1 MQRGHLYMT
10 EQTDLTVTPAYRSTM
25 ERLETLKH
33 VTASGKEYWLA
44 REIYPVLGYTWE
56 GFDGVLTRAMDA
68 CSGVG
73 IVLENHFRQT
83 STMVVLGSGAKRNVV
98 NYFLS
103 RAACY
108 LIAINGDPSK
118 PEVAAAQ
125 GYFAVQTRRM
135 EIRDQQE
142 HARSEDQRRLE
153 LRSRVKTSL
162 KRVSAAAKEAG
173 VRNRMQAVFHDARHR
188 GLYGAPLQAVRRKKG
203 IPETENVLDRAGP
216 LELSANDF
224 QMNLAAEVITR
235 EGIRGEQ
242 RAIETNETVGT
253 RVRKVI
259 EESGSPLPEDLP
271 VEPPINETESR
282 IFNYNA

>member
-1 MQRGHLYMT
+1 MT
-10 EQTDLTVTPAYRSTM
+10 EPIDLTVMPAYRSTM

-33 VTASGKEYWLA
+33 VTATKKEYWLA
-44 REIYPVLGYTWE
+44 REIYPALGYTWE
-56 GFDGVLTRAMDA
+56 GFEGVITRAMDA

-73 IVLENHFRQT
+73 IAAENHFRHT

-108 LIAINGDPSK
+108 LVAINGDPSK

-125 GYFAVQTRRM
+125 AYFAVQTRRM

-142 HARSEDQRRLE
+142 QALSEDQRRLE
-153 LRSRVKTSL
+153 LRRRVKTSL
-162 KRVSAAAKEAG
+162 ERVSEAAKGAG
-173 VRNRMQAVFHDARHR
+173 VRNRMQPIFHDARYR
-188 GLYGAPLQAVRRKKG
+188 GLYGAPLKAVRRKKG
-203 IPETENVLDRAGP
+203 IPEAENMLDRAGP

-224 QMNLAAEVITR
+224 QMNLVAEVITR

-242 RAIETNETVGT
+242 RVIDTNETVGA

-271 VEPPINETESR
+271 IEPPIKEIETR
-282 IFNYNA
+282 VRARNKLLKPT

>member
-1 MQRGHLYMT
+1 MT
-10 EQTDLTVTPAYRSTM
+10 NLTDLTVTPAYRSTM
-25 ERLETLKH
+25 ERLEALKH
-33 VTASGKEYWLA
+33 VTATGKEYWLA
-44 REIYPVLGYTWE
+44 REIYPALGYTWE
-56 GFDGVLTRAMDA
+56 GFDGVIKRAMDA
-68 CSGVG
+68 CNGVG
-73 IVLENHFRQT
+73 IIPENHFRHT
-83 STMVVLGSGAKRNVV
+83 STMVVLGSSAKRNVA

-118 PEVAAAQ
+118 PEIAAAQ
-125 GYFAVQTRRM
+125 AYFAVQTRRM

-142 HARSEDQRRLE
+142 QVFSEDQRRIE
-153 LRSRVKTSL
+153 LRSRVKTSF
-162 KRVSAAAKEAG
+162 KRVSAAAKKAG
-173 VRNRMQAVFHDARHR
+173 VRKQMQPVFHDARYR

-203 IPETENVLDRAGP
+203 IPAGENVLDRAGP

-242 RAIETNETVGT
+242 QAIDTNETVGA

-271 VEPPINETESR
+271 IEPPINEIETR
-282 IFNYNA
+282 VRVRNKLPKPT

>member
-1 MQRGHLYMT
+1 MT
-10 EQTDLTVTPAYRSTM
+10 EGADITVTPAYRSTM
-25 ERLETLKH
+25 ERLEALKH
-33 VTASGKEYWLA
+33 VTATKKEYWLA
-44 REIYPVLGYTWE
+44 REIYPALGYTWE
-56 GFDGVLTRAMDA
+56 GFEGVIKRAMDS

-73 IVLENHFRQT
+73 ILPENHFRHT
-83 STMVVLGSGAKRNVV
+83 STMVVVGSNAKRNVV

-125 GYFAVQTRRM
+125 AYFAVQTRRM
-135 EIRDQQE
+135 EIRDEQE
-142 HARSEDQRRLE
+142 QALSEDQRRLE
-153 LRSRVKTSL
+153 LRGRVKTSF

-173 VRNRMQAVFHDARHR
+173 VRNRMQPVFHDARYR
-188 GLYGAPLQAVRRKKG
+188 GLYGAPLRAVRQKKG
-203 IPETENVLDRAGP
+203 LPEAENLLDRAGP

-235 EGIRGEQ
+235 EGVRGEQ
-242 RAIETNETVGT
+242 RAIDINETVGA

-271 VEPPINETESR
+271 VEPPIKEIETR
-282 IFNYNA
+282 VKAGNKLPKPT

>member
-1 MQRGHLYMT
+1 
-10 EQTDLTVTPAYRSTM
+10 M
-25 ERLETLKH
+25 ERLEALKH
-33 VTASGKEYWLA
+33 LTTTEKEYWLA
-44 REIYPVLGYTWE
+44 REIYPALGYTWE
-56 GFDGVLTRAMDA
+56 GFEGVITRAMDA

-73 IVLENHFRQT
+73 ILPENHFRHT

-108 LIAINGDPSK
+108 LVAINGDPSK

-125 GYFAVQTRRM
+125 AYFAVQTRRM

-142 HARSEDQRRLE
+142 QALSEDQRRLE
-153 LRSRVKTSL
+153 LRRRVKTSL
-162 KRVSAAAKEAG
+162 ERVSEAAKGAG
-173 VRNRMQAVFHDARHR
+173 VRNRMQPIFHDARYR
-188 GLYGAPLQAVRRKKG
+188 GLYGAPLKAVRRKKG
-203 IPETENVLDRAGP
+203 IPEAENMLDRAGP

-224 QMNLAAEVITR
+224 QMNLVAEVITR

-242 RAIETNETVGT
+242 RVIDTNETVGA

-271 VEPPINETESR
+271 IEPPIKEIETR
-282 IFNYNA
+282 VRARNKLLKPT

>member
-1 MQRGHLYMT
+1 MT
-10 EQTDLTVTPAYRSTM
+10 EETDVTVTPVHRSTM
-25 ERLETLKH
+25 ERLERLKH
-33 VTASGKEYWLA
+33 VTATGKVYWLA
-44 REIYPVLGYTWE
+44 REIYPALGYTWE
-56 GFDGVLTRAMDA
+56 GFEGVITRAMDA

-73 IVLENHFRQT
+73 ILPENHFRHT
-83 STMVVLGSGAKRNVV
+83 STMVVLGSSAKRNVV

-125 GYFAVQTRRM
+125 AYFAVQTRRM
-135 EIRDQQE
+135 EIRDQREQ
-142 HARSEDQRRLE
+142 ALSEDQRRLE
-153 LRSRVKTSL
+153 LRGRVKTSF

-173 VRNRMQAVFHDARHR
+173 VRNRMQPVFHDARYR
-188 GLYGAPLQAVRRKKG
+188 GLYGAPLRAVRRKKG
-203 IPETENVLDRAGP
+203 IPEAENILDRAGP

-242 RAIETNETVGT
+242 QAIDTNETVGA
-253 RVRKVI
+253 RVRRVI

-271 VEPPINETESR
+271 VEPPINEIETR
-282 IFNYNA
+282 VKAGKKLPKPT